1 MSEENES
8 KIEQKE
14 SFKEDETKEDNM
26 PSMKNN
32 RFKGINIDRSTP
44 SDEYIEFIE
53 SIDPE
58 KVNRAAGIIQGG
70 IYHMFKARAIVRE
83 KIHETYEMVWDDSLQ
98 RWYFFN
104 SKTGTSSWEEPILMR
119 SVGRVELLT
128 PRTRENMMYKKQT
141 GKWKTAK
148 DMTEDEAARKI
159 QGAWRSKVA
168 LRNVREMVKKQY
180 ERVYDQDSNRY
191 FYFNT
196 RTQESFWERPKILG
210 SDEVPLTPRSQVIVD
225 QLFAQTDQQQGG
237 YDQQQMQQQQ
247 QQQQPIDEGKQEA
260 TIDESKMMD
269 QVRPMTSES
278 NVRPMT
284 SESNLRPMTGESSMP
299 SRSTNRMDDDDSDAE
314 SDEDGDRPETA
325 MTKYSNKQAVLSL
338 EDQEAIK
345 TQQLNDFLESE
356 DLEDY
361 KEQLIEE
368 GFDDMEALLAILS
381 EDVDEMGFELAA
393 KRKLLSAIEK
403 FREDAGLDSPDEEDS
418 DEEISRESISDSDSD
433 EDEFDAEARLKGLRD
448 EDESDDALSDD
459 DDRPDLTGITVET
472 KFKGDGQN
480 KAMFGQIVR
489 VHYTATLEGS
499 KKPFEDSR
507 ERGRAFEFKL
517 GASQVV
523 PGWENVIR
531 TMTFGQRAEVTMEP
545 QCTYGDRGHPPV
557 IPPGATIIF
566 DIQFIRAY
574 YADADAAYEHQGLAG
589 DNMIGSGG
597 KEPTG
602 GGVY

>member
-1 MSEENES
+1 MSNNGE
-8 KIEQKE
+8 IEQKE
-14 SFKEDETKEDNM
+14 SIKEDETKEDI
-26 PSMKNN
+26 PRTKPNN
-32 RFKGINIDRSTP
+32 RFKGANIDRSPP
-44 SDEYIEFIE
+44 SEDYLQFLDSINVDEANKA
-53 SIDPE
+53 S
-58 KVNRAAGIIQGG
+58 GIVQGG
-70 IYHMFKARAIVRE
+70 IYHMSRARATVRE
-83 KIHETYEMVWDDSLQ
+83 KIHETYEMVWDNELQ

-104 SKTGTSSWEEPILMR
+104 SKTGTSSWEEPLLMR
-119 SVGRVELLT
+119 SVGRVDLLT
-128 PRTRENMMYKKQT
+128 PRTRENMMYKKQN
-141 GKWKTAK
+141 GKWKTSK

-225 QLFAQTDQQQGG
+225 QLFAQAE
-237 YDQQQMQQQQ
+237 QM
-247 QQQQPIDEGKQEA
+247 QQQPIDEGKQQEQKQQV
-260 TIDESKMMD
+260 TVDESKMMD

-284 SESNLRPMTGESSMP
+284 SESNVRPMTSESNVRPMTGESSMP
-299 SRSTNRMDDDDSDAE
+299 SRNSIQAETDSDADSE
-314 SDEDGDRPETA
+314 DEDRPETA
-325 MTKYSNKQAVLSL
+325 MTKYSNKQAILSL

-345 TQQLNDFLESE
+345 AQQLEDFLETE
-356 DLEDY
+356 DLLQY

-381 EDVDEMGFELAA
+381 EDIDEMGFELAA

-403 FREDAGLDSPDEEDS
+403 FREDAGFDSPDEDDS
-418 DEEISRESISDSDSD
+418 DEEISRESVSDSDSD
-433 EDEFDAEARLKGLRD
+433 EDEFDAEARLKALRD
-448 EDESDDALSDD
+448 EEESDDALSDD

-480 KAMFGQIVR
+480 KALFGQIVR

-517 GASQVV
+517 GASQVI

-545 QCTYGDRGHPPV
+545 SCAYGDRGHPPV

-566 DIQFIRAY
+566 DIQFIRSY
-574 YADADAAYEHQGLAG
+574 YADADTAYEHQGLTG
-589 DNMIGSGG
+589 DNMIGAGG

>member
-14 SFKEDETKEDNM
+14 SFKEDETKEDNI

-32 RFKGINIDRSTP
+32 RFKGINIDRSPP

-58 KVNRAAGIIQGG
+58 KANRAAGIIQGG

-247 QQQQPIDEGKQEA
+247 QQQQQRRSNTSLQASSSSQQKKDGLEFGTTGMDEQSQLDVQQKIMAVFGNTNKRHVAPNTPGSIVSQEG
-260 TIDESKMMD
+260 DE
-269 QVRPMTSES
+269 E
-278 NVRPMT
+278 
-284 SESNLRPMTGESSMP
+284 
-299 SRSTNRMDDDDSDAE
+299 
-314 SDEDGDRPETA
+314 
-325 MTKYSNKQAVLSL
+325 
-338 EDQEAIK
+338 
-345 TQQLNDFLESE
+345 
-356 DLEDY
+356 
-361 KEQLIEE
+361 
-368 GFDDMEALLAILS
+368 
-381 EDVDEMGFELAA
+381 
-393 KRKLLSAIEK
+393 
-403 FREDAGLDSPDEEDS
+403 EDASEIWVCVVCTLNNISGVQFCAVCESP
-418 DEEISRESISDSDSD
+418 
-433 EDEFDAEARLKGLRD
+433 
-448 EDESDDALSDD
+448 
-459 DDRPDLTGITVET
+459 RP
-472 KFKGDGQN
+472 
-480 KAMFGQIVR
+480 
-489 VHYTATLEGS
+489 
-499 KKPFEDSR
+499 
-507 ERGRAFEFKL
+507 
-517 GASQVV
+517 
-523 PGWENVIR
+523 
-531 TMTFGQRAEVTMEP
+531 
-545 QCTYGDRGHPPV
+545 
-557 IPPGATIIF
+557 
-566 DIQFIRAY
+566 
-574 YADADAAYEHQGLAG
+574 
-589 DNMIGSGG
+589 
-597 KEPTG
+597 
-602 GGVY
+602 